1 MEKIIKGLEN
11 YSIDEQG
18 VVRNI
23 VKGTVKSVKPN
34 KQTGYLQVDLWKN
47 NISHKKYIH
56 RLIAEAFIPN
66 PLNLPEVNHIDGNRQ
81 NNDISNLEWVDSQGN
96 KIHAVKTGL
105 RKYKNRL
112 TEGQFIKL
120 LNRVIN
126 GESYQA
132 ISETVNYKVP
142 FLSVK
147 LRAIAKK
154 FGREEALNNAL
165 KKQKLKRAL
174 KNIEKANSK

>member
-1 MEKIIKGLEN
+1 MEKLIKGLEN
-11 YSIDEQG
+11 YSIDEHG
-18 VVRNI
+18 VVRNV
-23 VKGTVKSVKPN
+23 VKGTIKSVRPN
-34 KQTGYLQVDLWKN
+34 KQTGYLQVNLWKN
-47 NISHKKYIH
+47 NKGYWKYIH

-105 RKYKNRL
+105 RKYSNRL
-112 TEGQFIKL
+112 TEGQFIQL

-126 GESYQA
+126 GESYQDL
-132 ISETVNYKVP
+132 SNTVNYKVP

-165 KKQKLKRAL
+165 KEQKLKRAL
-174 KNIEKANSK
+174 KNIAKANSK